1 MDERTKKATLASL
14 GLTLLVMLTVVAI
27 AQVVLADTPAISED
41 DAKRIAEEET
51 GGVAGD
57 VTSEKEDGILVYEVQ
72 VETDDGPAEVEID
85 ANTGEVLEVEHGPD
99 DD

>member
-1 MDERTKKATLASL
+1 MEDKTKKATLAAL
-14 GLTLLVMLTVVAI
+14 GLTLLVMLTVIAA
-27 AQVVLADTPAISED
+27 AQVVMAADPAISED
-41 DAKRIAEEET
+41 EAKAIAEEET

-57 VTSEKEDGILVYEVQ
+57 VTTEKEDGKLVYEVQ
-72 VETDDGPAEVEID
+72 VTTDQGPAEVEID